1 MPLSG
6 SVKKSYL
13 LIERRYKMTNST
25 LTLRAYDFPAI
36 NKLGVGFDTM
46 LEDLIRLTSAQ
57 QTNYPPYNL
66 IKTADNQFSI
76 EIAVAGFKEG
86 EIEVSMEKNMLT
98 IKGSKKDGIPENFEY
113 LHRGISLRNF
123 ERTFPL
129 AEHIEV
135 HGALVRDGMLVID
148 LVRVVPEEH
157 KPKTIAISYVK

>member
-1 MPLSG
+1 
-6 SVKKSYL
+6 
-13 LIERRYKMTNST
+13 MTNST
-25 LTLRAYDFPAI
+25 LTLRSYDFPAI
-36 NKLGVGFDTM
+36 HKLGVGFDTM

-66 IKTADNQFSI
+66 IKTDDNQFQI
-76 EIAVAGFKEG
+76 EIAVAGFREG

-98 IKGSKKDGIPENFEY
+98 IKGSKKDGIPDNFEY

-135 HGALVRDGMLVID
+135 RGAIVRDGMLTLD
-148 LVRVVPEEH
+148 LERQVPDKD
-157 KPKTIAISYVK
+157 KPKSIAISYVK

>member
-1 MPLSG
+1 
-6 SVKKSYL
+6 
-13 LIERRYKMTNST
+13 MTNST
-25 LTLRAYDFPAI
+25 LTLRSYDFPSI
-36 NKLGVGFDTM
+36 HKLGVGFDTM

-66 IKTADNQFSI
+66 IKTEDNQFSI

-98 IKGSKKDGIPENFEY
+98 VKGSKKYGIPENFEY

-135 HGALVRDGMLVID
+135 QGALVRDGMLIID
-148 LVRVVPEEH
+148 LVRQIPEEY
-157 KPKTIAISYVK
+157 KPKSIAISYVK